1 MRLKATRQTER
12 REEKS
17 RRQGGAEEERNQLLA
32 DCKLILLRTLL
43 RTLLICLIAVWGGML

>member
-17 RRQGGAEEERNQLLA
+17 RRQGEIEEERNQLHA
-32 DCKLILLRTLL
+32 DCGLILL